1 MNFDRNRIDV
11 LDHGFVIL
19 RNVAAQT
26 RRFDQEFDANDIDP
40 ANAARMSFDAM
51 DSRPEADDLKLAR
64 YLMKNWHTSPF
75 EMVQIWMEV
84 KLPIFVARQFVRHR
98 TARLNEISGRYVT
111 LPAEWYI
118 PDVVGGKPAD
128 RKQGQDDNLPLEHQL
143 WLQTRLGEQC
153 AQSYCTYLEAI
164 DRGVAAEHA
173 RLLLHLNHYTHWLW
187 NQDLHNMMHLLALR
201 VGSHAQ
207 VEAQAYAQA
216 KLTLLE
222 RVLPNSIALFHEYR
236 KIHA

>member
-1 MNFDRNRIDV
+1 MNLDRNRIDV

-26 RRFDQEFDANDIDP
+26 RRLDQEFDASDVDP

-51 DSRPEADDLKLAR
+51 DSRPESEDLRLAR
-64 YLMKNWHTSPF
+64 YLMRNWHTSPF

-118 PDVVGGKPAD
+118 PDVVGGKPTD
-128 RKQGQDDNLPLEHQL
+128 RKQGQDANLPAVDSE
-143 WLQTRLGEQC
+143 WFKTRLRAQC
-153 AQSYCTYLEAI
+153 HHSYQDYLEAI
-164 DRGVAAEHA
+164 ERNVAAEHA

-222 RVLPNSIALFHEYR
+222 RVLPHSIALFHEYR
-236 KIHA
+236 KVHA

>member
-26 RRFDQEFDANDIDP
+26 RRLDQEFDANDIDP

-51 DSRPEADDLKLAR
+51 DSRPESDDLKLAR

-118 PDVVGGKPAD
+118 PEAVGGKPAD
-128 RKQGQDDNLPLEHQL
+128 RKQGQDGNLPLEHQL
-143 WLQTRLGEQC
+143 WFQTRLGEQC
-153 AQSYCTYLEAI
+153 AQSYRTYLEAI
-164 DRGVAAEHA
+164 DRQVAAEHA

-222 RVLPNSIALFHEYR
+222 RVLPHSIALFHEYR

>member
-1 MNFDRNRIDV
+1 M
-11 LDHGFVIL
+11 
-19 RNVAAQT
+19 
-26 RRFDQEFDANDIDP
+26 
-40 ANAARMSFDAM
+40 
-51 DSRPEADDLKLAR
+51 
-64 YLMKNWHTSPF
+64 
-75 EMVQIWMEV
+75 
-84 KLPIFVARQFVRHR
+84 
-98 TARLNEISGRYVT
+98 
-111 LPAEWYI
+111 
-118 PDVVGGKPAD
+118 GGKPAD

-143 WLQTRLGEQC
+143 WFQTRLGEQC
-153 AQSYCTYLEAI
+153 AQSYRTYLEAI
-164 DRGVAAEHA
+164 DRKVAAEHA

-222 RVLPNSIALFHEYR
+222 RVLPHSIALFHEYR

>member
-1 MNFDRNRIDV
+1 MNLDRNRIDV

-26 RRFDQEFDANDIDP
+26 RRFDQEFDASDIDP

-51 DSRPEADDLKLAR
+51 DSRPESEDLRLAR
-64 YLMKNWHTSPF
+64 YLMRNWHTSPF

-118 PDVVGGKPAD
+118 PDAVGGKPSD
-128 RKQGQDDNLPLEHQL
+128 RKQGQDNNLPFVDSA
-143 WLQTRLGEQC
+143 WFKTRLRAQC
-153 AQSYCTYLEAI
+153 HHSYQDYLEAI

-222 RVLPNSIALFHEYR
+222 RVLPHSIALFHEYR
-236 KIHA
+236 KVHA

>member
-1 MNFDRNRIDV
+1 MNLDRNRIDV

-26 RRFDQEFDANDIDP
+26 RRLDQEFDASDVDP
-40 ANAARMSFDAM
+40 ANAARMSFDTM
-51 DSRPEADDLKLAR
+51 DSRPESEDLRLAR
-64 YLMKNWHTSPF
+64 YLMRNWHTSPF

-84 KLPIFVARQFVRHR
+84 KLPIFLARQFVRHR

-118 PDVVGGKPAD
+118 PDAVGGKPTD
-128 RKQGQDDNLPLEHQL
+128 RKQGQDANLPAVDSE
-143 WLQTRLGEQC
+143 WFKTRLRAQC
-153 AQSYCTYLEAI
+153 HHSYQDYLEAI
-164 DRGVAAEHA
+164 ERNVAAEHA

-222 RVLPNSIALFHEYR
+222 RVLPHSIALFHEYR
-236 KIHA
+236 KVHA

>member
-1 MNFDRNRIDV
+1 MSFDRNRIDV

-26 RRFDQEFDANDIDP
+26 RRLDQEFDANDIDP

-51 DSRPEADDLKLAR
+51 DSRPESDDLKLAR

-84 KLPIFVARQFVRHR
+84 KLPIFLARQFVRHR

-118 PDVVGGKPAD
+118 PEAVGGKPAD
-128 RKQGQDDNLPLEHQL
+128 RKQGQDGNLPLEHQL
-143 WLQTRLGEQC
+143 WFQTRLGEQC
-153 AQSYCTYLEAI
+153 AQSYRTYLEAI
-164 DRGVAAEHA
+164 DRQVAAEHA

-222 RVLPNSIALFHEYR
+222 RVLPHSIALFHEYR

>member
-1 MNFDRNRIDV
+1 MSFDRNRIDV

-26 RRFDQEFDANDIDP
+26 RRLDQEFDANDIDP

-51 DSRPEADDLKLAR
+51 DSRPESDDLKLAR

-84 KLPIFVARQFVRHR
+84 KLPIFLARQFVRHR

-118 PDVVGGKPAD
+118 PEAVGGKPAD
-128 RKQGQDDNLPLEHQL
+128 RKQGQDGNLPLEHQL
-143 WLQTRLGEQC
+143 WFQTRLGEQC
-153 AQSYCTYLEAI
+153 AQSYRTYLEAI
-164 DRGVAAEHA
+164 DRKVAAEHVA
-173 RLLLHLNHYTHWLW
+173 GVGGAGRCRVEGAFTRKGHGHLRRWW
-187 NQDLHNMMHLLALR
+187 SA
-201 VGSHAQ
+201 G
-207 VEAQAYAQA
+207 
-216 KLTLLE
+216 
-222 RVLPNSIALFHEYR
+222 
-236 KIHA
+236 